1 MKYVISSDFSKIDI
15 HFSVLLLLIRSYFL
29 SNNFTQVSYFNN
41 YKEYNTINRFF
52 VINSSKDNKSIRII
66 LTLFVTLLTLTSIKL
81 KHYNALVVELITK
94 TRIYLIS
101 RS

>member
-15 HFSVLLLLIRSYFL
+15 HFSVLLFLIRPLFFL
-29 SNNFTQVSYFNN
+29 TSCIISHVDN
-41 YKEYNTINRFF
+41 YKEYSTINRFF
-52 VINSSKDNKSIRII
+52 VINSSKNNKSITII
-66 LTLFVTLLTLTSIKL
+66 LILFATLSILTSISL